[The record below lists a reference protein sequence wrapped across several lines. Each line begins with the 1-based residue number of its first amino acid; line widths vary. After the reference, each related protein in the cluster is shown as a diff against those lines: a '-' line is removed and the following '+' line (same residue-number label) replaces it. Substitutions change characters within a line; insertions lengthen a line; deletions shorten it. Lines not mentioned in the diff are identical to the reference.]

1 MTATWPPTARSWC
14 GDRYPPQRYPRTGP
28 PVHGGLPRRDPT
40 RGNQRRLPRGLLLC
54 GHGRADLGLVRVRPS
69 DLRHAQSNV
78 RRGFHGRPA
87 VGAATLTRT
96 QSAPEP
102 VGSGAAVMAGEWTC
116 TISGPGCQQENSK
129 PWPRHATTPP
139 PEGRGVVR
147 ARHKGQHTSPQPPD
161 SAGLRDQPCHDC
173 GSWILPFTGSAI
185 RSCFAEGSFT
195 VRQLPGPPALPSPQ
209 AFRVSAELAAT
220 YCYSLPLRQLGY
232 RRYPLLGFCS
242 DLTLPMGQVAAR
254 RRSDSTVTG
263 RPCRPVE
270 TVPAGRSASPT

>member
-1 MTATWPPTARSWC
+1 
-14 GDRYPPQRYPRTGP
+14 
-28 PVHGGLPRRDPT
+28 
-40 RGNQRRLPRGLLLC
+40 
-54 GHGRADLGLVRVRPS
+54 
-69 DLRHAQSNV
+69 
-78 RRGFHGRPA
+78 
-87 VGAATLTRT
+87 
-96 QSAPEP
+96 
-102 VGSGAAVMAGEWTC
+102 MAGEWTC

-220 YCYSLPLRQLGY
+220 CCYSLPLRQLGY
-232 RRYPLLGFCS
+232 RRYPLLGS
-242 DLTLPMGQVAAR
+242 YLAGGSGGRSLAIRLDGDGSALPARGDGAGWAFRVPNTPRAVAAPITTGAHR
-254 RRSDSTVTG
+254 CTPSGVPGGSSAARTAARPTVATIALRAPAKFTG
-263 RPCRPVE
+263 DLLPVE
-270 TVPAGRSASPT
+270 PELPDLRLCGGKLHATGADLGMERVLEPVLALVLRRVDLWPDVPLGVPASQLE